1 MAKNN
6 LKSVRMSDETLSIV
20 LNYKNGTGFNEKF
33 ENLVNEFDK
42 SVPDR
47 KKKLDKIEADI
58 KKKQKE
64 LEEIEKKIYLMKDL
78 QFNLENLKNKILDV
92 EKLSDK
98 IKNVS
103 Q

>member
-47 KKKLDKIEADI
+47 KKKLDKIETDI

-78 QFNLENLKNKILDV
+78 QFNLETLKNKILDV